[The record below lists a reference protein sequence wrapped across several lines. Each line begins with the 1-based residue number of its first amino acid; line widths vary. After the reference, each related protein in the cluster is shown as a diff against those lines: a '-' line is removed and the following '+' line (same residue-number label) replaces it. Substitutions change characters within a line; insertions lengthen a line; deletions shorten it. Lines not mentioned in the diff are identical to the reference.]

1 MLTDKD
7 ILIIQ
12 KKVDGTTTS
21 KEEGYFREL
30 TGSNPEAGALYKEL
44 LHVQQTLRNDVSRIP
59 TVDVTGDVMAAIKRK
74 STVKKVFLAAWKRS
88 YAYAALLVLVF
99 TLGVLAA
106 NYLIPPAGTWNNED
120 IAGTLAGK
128 HTSAYKN
135 HEEGL
140 EIDMEA
146 FRKEGLFVNALF
158 VKSRDSLKVEF
169 IPGQNHSENL
179 FFRRIWPGNN
189 PEPHVER
196 SHYVYGVCGEFAI
209 FTITNPPVDS
219 EILFTKNGTRMHKIV
234 F

>member
-1 MLTDKD
+1 MLTNDD

-12 KKVDGTTTS
+12 KKVDGTLTEQ
-21 KEEGYFREL
+21 EETVFRAL
-30 TGSNPEAGALYKEL
+30 TASNPRAAELYKEL
-44 LHVQQTLRNDVSRIP
+44 LRVQQKLRDDAAGIP
-59 TVDVTGDVMAAIKRK
+59 DVDVTGDVMAAIKRK
-74 STVKKVFLAAWKRS
+74 STVKKVFLAGWKRF

-106 NYLIPPAGTWNNED
+106 NYLIPPLGTWQQED
-120 IAGTLAGK
+120 IAGTMTGK
-128 HTSAYKN
+128 HTSAYKD
-135 HEEGL
+135 HEEGI

-146 FRKEGLFVNALF
+146 FRKEGLFVNTLF
-158 VKSRDSLKVEF
+158 VKSRDSLKVDF

-196 SHYVYGVCGEFAI
+196 THYVYGVCGELAI
-209 FTITNPPVDS
+209 FTITNPPVGS
-219 EILFTKNGTRMHKIV
+219 EILFTKNGIRMHKIV

>member
-1 MLTDKD
+1 MLTDDD
-7 ILIIQ
+7 ILLIQ
-12 KKVDGTTTS
+12 RKVDGTLTEH
-21 KEEGYFREL
+21 EETVFHAL
-30 TGSNPEAGALYKEL
+30 TASNPRAAELYKEL
-44 LHVQQTLRNDVSRIP
+44 LCVQQKLRDDAAGIP
-59 TVDVTGDVMAAIKRK
+59 TVDVTGDVMAAVERK
-74 STVKKVFLAAWKRS
+74 TKVRNVFLYGWKS
-88 YAYAALLVLVF
+88 LYAYAALFILVF

-106 NYLIPPAGTWNNED
+106 NYLIPPLGTWQQED
-120 IAGTLAGK
+120 IAGTMTRK
-128 HTSAYKN
+128 HTSAYKD
-135 HEEGL
+135 HEEGI

-169 IPGQNHSENL
+169 IPGQNHSENF

-189 PEPHVER
+189 SEPHVER
-196 SHYVYGVCGEFAI
+196 AHYVYGICGEYAI